1 MKELHVTKQNLDEL
15 LEAVQD
21 ALEKEPHLVV
31 SVKGASVGKWGLA
44 RLWYSWMATVA
55 KHMADRGVQMPLLIT
70 TEGKNFGVRRFNES
84 DAHLLFTYKFMPVDE
99 EGNRLSWSKSGSKD
113 SRAADK
119 GERFHALRQLE
130 IWATERGI
138 TLLKPTHV
146 RTFDAESKTWFI
158 AGHCNHSMS
167 EPMPS
172 KS

>member
-15 LEAVQD
+15 LDAVQD

-31 SVKGASVGKWGLA
+31 SVKGASVGKWGMS

-55 KHMADRGVQMPLLIT
+55 KHMDDAGVKMPLMLDFTGVQYGT
-70 TEGKNFGVRRFNES
+70 RSFNAN
-84 DAHLLFTYKFMPVDE
+84 DAHDLFSFKFLPLGE
-99 EGNRLSWSKSGSKD
+99 NGNRLSWSKSGNKD

-138 TLLKPTHV
+138 TLLKPRDSDYV
-146 RTFDAESKTWFI
+146 KLSNE
-158 AGHCNHSMS
+158 GGY
-167 EPMPS
+167 
-172 KS
+172 